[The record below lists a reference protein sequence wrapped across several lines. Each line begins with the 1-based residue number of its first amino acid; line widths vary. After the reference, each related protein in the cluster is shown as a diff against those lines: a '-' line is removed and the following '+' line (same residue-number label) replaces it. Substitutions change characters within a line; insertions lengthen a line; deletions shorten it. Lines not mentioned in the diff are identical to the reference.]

1 MKKRTRI
8 GLAILS
14 SVLMALSMPGMVISL
29 PVWFSFALL
38 LIGLDSLKPRKGFF
52 IGYIFGYFYYS
63 VAFWWL
69 LPAFVREIPKTFNA
83 FSPFVGFLVY
93 VVAGLFV
100 GLYFGFFGFVFSWF
114 CKRFKKHPYLFV
126 SGTLSL
132 LLFTEY
138 LRSLPPLKF
147 IGFRFSDAL
156 FDMTGV
162 LQLARI
168 GGTEVLLLLIG
179 LVNIFV
185 FMIWRKKGFS
195 KDFFISSALIVLY
208 IYAIDHAVTVFIPT
222 PYSEKSETV
231 QMAGIQTMVTPLDK
245 YYVSENELLEDFKI
259 LINEVEAKQPGT
271 DLFILPET
279 YFLYDIN
286 NYPNTV
292 DMLEKTSIESS
303 MTIVVPHIYENNE
316 GYYNAVQLVYPEKGL
331 TEEFYGKIELNP
343 FTEYLPFENLLKA
356 FSFLKFRNYL
366 KKGETY
372 TTFDVDGVNGAF
384 PICFESFF
392 PNVFIDF
399 RKNDADFFCV
409 ITNDGYFTHKTALIQ
424 HFKQIQIRAVE
435 TNSWI
440 CHISNNGIT
449 GLVDPFGRVI
459 QYSEPFKRNITYM
472 DIPIEKRQVTFYM
485 LIYDYLFLFILLF
498 FMTYVIIAFVI
509 K

>member
-93 VVAGLFV
+93 IIAGLFV
-100 GLYFGFFGFVFSWF
+100 GLYYGLFGLIFAWFS
-114 CKRFKKHPYLFV
+114 KRFNKHPILFI
-126 SGTLSL
+126 SATLSL

-147 IGFRFSDAL
+147 IGFRFTDAL
-156 FDMTGV
+156 FDMTGI

-168 GGTEVLLLLIG
+168 GGTELLLVLIG

-185 FMIWRKKGFS
+185 FMLWRKKGFS
-195 KDFFISSALIVLY
+195 KELLISSAVIVFSV
-208 IYAIDHAVTVFIPT
+208 YAVDQAVTTFIPPT
-222 PYSEKSETV
+222 YSEKSESV
-231 QMAGIQTMVTPLDK
+231 QLAGVQTMVTPLDK
-245 YYVSENELLEDFKI
+245 YYASENELIDDFKV
-259 LINEVEAKQPGT
+259 LINEVQTKVPET

-292 DMLEKTSIESS
+292 EMLEKASAQSS
-303 MTIVVPHIYENNE
+303 MTIVVPHVYENDE
-316 GYYNAVQLVYPEKGL
+316 GYYNAVQMVYPESGL
-331 TEEFYGKIELNP
+331 TKEFYGKIELNP

-366 KKGETY
+366 NKGETY
-372 TTFDVDGVNGAF
+372 TTFDAKGMNAAF

-399 RKNDADFFCV
+399 KKNGADFFCV
-409 ITNDGYFTHKTALIQ
+409 ITNDGYFTHKTALAQ
-424 HFKQIQIRAVE
+424 HFKQLQIRAVE

-440 CHISNNGIT
+440 CHVSNNGIT
-449 GLVDPFGRVI
+449 GLVDPFGRVV
-459 QYSEPFKRNITYM
+459 QHSHPFVRNMTYM
-472 DIPIEKRQVTFYM
+472 DVPVQANDPTVYM
-485 LIYDYLFLFILLF
+485 ILYDFMYLFIVFYF
-498 FMTYVIIAFVI
+498 GAFMIIAFVI